1 MRLYKFG
8 MLAVASLLVSA
19 TGARRRAPFRASV
32 TSAFTRAFRR
42 AMRAHIFISAALA
55 LASLAS
61 AARAADLQVYKGGP
75 PAPVYSWSGLYV
87 GANIG
92 YSWGSAKFDSVLTGV
107 GAASH
112 SENMTGVIGGFQSG
126 YNNQFGAWVLGFETD
141 FQFSG
146 QKGGSTFPG
155 VVAGISVTTNEQLSW
170 FGTSRTRIGFL
181 AMPNILIYGTAG
193 MAYGQV
199 KSSGTVTATGIGS
212 FSDSFKDVKAGYAI
226 GGGVEGAFGGG
237 WSAKLEYLYMDLGK
251 TEHTYGTIALG
262 AIATETRRTTDNILR
277 VGMNYRWGG

>member
-1 MRLYKFG
+1 MRFNKLG
-8 MLAVASLLVSA
+8 MLASTGLMVLAAS
-19 TGARRRAPFRASV
+19 GAC
-32 TSAFTRAFRR
+32 
-42 AMRAHIFISAALA
+42 
-55 LASLAS
+55 
-61 AARAADLQVYKGGP
+61 AADLSVYKGAPP
-75 PAPVYSWSGLYV
+75 PAYSWSGLYV

-92 YSWGSAKFDSVLTGV
+92 YSWGAAKFESVLTGI
-107 GAASH
+107 GTTSH
-112 SENMTGVIGGFQSG
+112 SQNMNGVIGGFQSG
-126 YNNQFGAWVLGFETD
+126 YNNQFGVWVLGFETD

-155 VVAGISVTTNEQLSW
+155 FVAGISVTTDERLNW

-199 KSSGTVTATGIGS
+199 KSNGTVTAAGVGS
-212 FSDSFKDVKAGYAI
+212 FTDSFKDVKAGYAI

-251 TEHTYGTIALG
+251 TEHTFGTVVLG
-262 AIATETRRTTDNILR
+262 AIATETRRTTDNIVR